1 MDHLL
6 STVKVVAAGEMR
18 VPPEVVRR
26 VFAGIRSGAK
36 TEEEA
41 GLTPRDKEILASF
54 SQGKSYAAIAEAR
67 GVKVITIRNAIYA
80 ILGKAGSRHEA
91 GDRGLGRAEWSAG

>member
-1 MDHLL
+1 MDQLL

-41 GLTPRDKEILASF
+41 GQFTPMLEQAEETTGTKACMTLAD
-54 SQGKSYAAIAEAR
+54 
-67 GVKVITIRNAIYA
+67 
-80 ILGKAGSRHEA
+80 AG
-91 GDRGLGRAEWSAG
+91 